1 MARGNEFCRKSDP
14 RYLAVASVGIIGS
27 VNSCLE
33 IHSPGST
40 PAAVAE
46 ARPQKG
52 ARRQR
57 PQRRQ
62 KEIRP
67 FRPRSGRKMK
77 AGRACSQ
84 PPDSV
89 VHSCACK
96 FSPVVI
102 PRVAAAAARRAAT
115 STEGSAER
123 RTRQRAPRSGEQG
136 EAGCGGRR
144 DALSTLSAECGI
156 RRMNR
161 AWKHPRHCSPK
172 AAGAAAG
179 NAEAADSGRPDP
191 QPIDT
196 TQGEE
201 TWTRSLIAWKTC
213 LWNC

>member
-1 MARGNEFCRKSDP
+1 MLEERDNAAQGRNVTDLSTHM
-14 RYLAVASVGIIGS
+14 GS

-52 ARRQR
+52 A
-57 PQRRQ
+57 RRQ

>member
-1 MARGNEFCRKSDP
+1 MSGNSLAGVHPSCGRRGAP
-14 RYLAVASVGIIGS
+14 
-27 VNSCLE
+27 
-33 IHSPGST
+33 P
-40 PAAVAE
+40 
-46 ARPQKG
+46 KG

-102 PRVAAAAARRAAT
+102 PRVAAAQAAEPRPRPRAARSAARASVRRGRGSKARRAAAA
-115 STEGSAER
+115 GA
-123 RTRQRAPRSGEQG
+123 TRSRPF
-136 EAGCGGRR
+136 
-144 DALSTLSAECGI
+144 SAECGI

-172 AAGAAAG
+172 RPGAAAG